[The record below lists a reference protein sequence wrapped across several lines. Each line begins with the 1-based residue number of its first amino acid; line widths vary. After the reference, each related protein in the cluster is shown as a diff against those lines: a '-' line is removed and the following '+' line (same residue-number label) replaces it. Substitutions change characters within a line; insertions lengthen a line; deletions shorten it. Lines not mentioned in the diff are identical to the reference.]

1 MNALKL
7 AQDHV
12 AFHHANADGWIT
24 LAQKQKKGFRQYH
37 YTVEELANHLKEWT
51 GEDVYFSQNTFYKP
65 QRRIDSIRQLRS
77 LYVDLDVYN
86 VGMTPDY
93 ALGKLEFDYFGQS
106 IPDPNL
112 IIFSGRGLV
121 LVWNIDPV
129 PYQAL
134 PLWKA
139 LEGHFIKTLQ
149 DIGADPKAS
158 DPARIFRL
166 AGTVNSKN
174 GAIVRTEFRHE
185 YRYDIHDLQFD
196 YLPEIKPKEPKKG
209 RQPKVVHMFNVYT
222 LHLARAR
229 DIANL
234 VEIRSGN
241 VDSYREL
248 ICFLYRYFTCCYTSD
263 PETAL
268 EQTLSLNAEFT
279 HPLSDREVRNATKSA
294 QKAWAA
300 TSDKEANEVA
310 KALGYPGAGY
320 RLKNS
325 TIIDWLDITYIEQ
338 SHMST
343 IIGPR
348 EKRRRNAASKME
360 ARRAAGVKPR
370 EEYIQGEKAK
380 TMDKVQALKALII
393 KHPNWTNN
401 QLAAEMGTSRS
412 TIKRLKQ
419 AASQ

>member
-1 MNALKL
+1 MNAVQL
-7 AQDHV
+7 ASEHIS
-12 AFHHANADGWIT
+12 FHHGNADGWIT
-24 LAQKQKKGFRQYH
+24 LAQKQGKGFRQYH
-37 YTVEELANHLKEWT
+37 YTAQELADHLKEWT

-86 VGMTPDY
+86 VGMDPEY
-93 ALGKLEFDYFGQS
+93 ALGKLEFDFFGQTV
-106 IPDPNL
+106 PEPNL
-112 IIFSGRGLV
+112 VIFSGRGLV

-139 LEGHFIKTLQ
+139 LEGHFIKELAE
-149 DIGADPKAS
+149 IGSDPKAS

-166 AGTVNSKN
+166 AGSINSKN
-174 GAIVRTEFRHE
+174 GAIVRTQYRHD

-196 YLPEIKPKEPKKG
+196 YLPEVKPKTKKKG
-209 RQPKVVHMFNVYT
+209 RPSKIVHMFNVYT
-222 LHLARAR
+222 LHIARAR
-229 DIANL
+229 DIAEL
-234 VEIRSGN
+234 VEIRCGN
-241 VDSYREL
+241 VENYREL

-279 HPLSDREVRNATKSA
+279 NPLPEREVVNATKSA

-300 TSDKEANEVA
+300 SNDKEANEVA

-325 TIIDWLDITYIEQ
+325 TIIDWLDITDDEQ
-338 SHMST
+338 AHMST
-343 IIGPR
+343 IIGAK
-348 EKRRRNAASKME
+348 EKRRRNAIAQMQ
-360 ARRAAGVKPR
+360 ARRKAGAVPR
-370 EEYIQGEKAK
+370 EVYLRNEQEKK
-380 TMDKVQALKALII
+380 MDKINALKII
-393 KHPNWTNN
+393 MSSNPDWTNKK
-401 QLAAEMGTSRS
+401 LADSMGVSLATL
-412 TIKRLKQ
+412 KRLKQ
-419 AASQ
+419 AVSQ